1 MKYNN
6 TSGRYALLDELRG
19 LDLVSMMLY
28 HGCWDLVNLFGIQA
42 DWYYGLPGHL
52 WQQSICWVF
61 ILLSGFCVQL
71 GHHTLR
77 RGAQVFG
84 AGALVT
90 AVTLLFMPEDRVI
103 FGVLTLLGSAMLLT
117 GLLEKPLRHIPP
129 AAGFAISAVL
139 FALTRNVSAGYLG
152 FGSLRL
158 WLPQTLYANCV
169 TAYFGF
175 YPWWFYSTDY
185 FALLPWLF
193 LFWAGYFLHHL
204 VGRGLSLRRCRAAA
218 HGALAPLGLPA
229 AWLAWAAL
237 AAVVSAAPAGHLR
250 GAVGSFPRIRR
261 LKYTLHALLRKAG
274 LLHRANIARTS

>member
-1 MKYNN
+1 MKYSD

-52 WQQSICWVF
+52 W
-61 ILLSGFCVQL
+61 
-71 GHHTLR
+71 HHTLR

-193 LFWAGYFLHHL
+193 LFWAGYFLYDV
-204 VGRGLSLRRCRAAA
+204 VGRQRMEPLRRSVCP
-218 HGALAPLGLPA
+218 PLG
-229 AWLAWAAL
+229 WLGRH
-237 AAVVSAAPAGHLR
+237 S
-250 GAVGSFPRIRR
+250 
-261 LKYTLHALLRKAG
+261 LLLY
-274 LLHRANIARTS
+274 LLHQPVIYGVLLVVFRVLGG

>member
-1 MKYNN
+1 MKYSN

-28 HGCWDLVNLFGIQA
+28 HGCWDLVHLFGIQA
-42 DWYYGLPGHL
+42 DWFDSLPGHL
-52 WQQSICWVF
+52 WQQSSCWVF

-71 GHHTLR
+71 RHHTLR
-77 RGAQVFG
+77 RGAQVVG

-90 AVTLLFMPEDRVI
+90 AVTLLFMPEDRVV

-117 GLLEKPLRHIPP
+117 GLLEKQLRRVPP

-158 WLPQTLYANCV
+158 WLPQTLYVNYA

-193 LFWAGYFLHHL
+193 LFWAGYFLYDV
-204 VGRGLSLRRCRAAA
+204 VGRQRM
-218 HGALAPLGLPA
+218 GALASLGLPA
-229 AWLAWAAL
+229 AGLAWAAL
-237 AAVVSAAPAGHLR
+237 AAVVSAASAGHLR

>member
-1 MKYNN
+1 MKQN
-6 TSGRYALLDELRG
+6 SVSARYALLDELRG

-52 WQQSICWVF
+52 WQQSVCWVF

-117 GLLEKPLRHIPP
+117 GLFEKPLRQISP
-129 AAGFAISAVL
+129 AAGLAVSAVL

-158 WLPQTLYANCV
+158 WLPQTLYANYV

-193 LFWAGYFLHHL
+193 LFWAGYFLYGV
-204 VGRGLSLRRCRAAA
+204 VGR
-218 HGALAPLGLPA
+218 
-229 AWLAWAAL
+229 
-237 AAVVSAAPAGHLR
+237 
-250 GAVGSFPRIRR
+250 
-261 LKYTLHALLRKAG
+261 
-274 LLHRANIARTS
+274 